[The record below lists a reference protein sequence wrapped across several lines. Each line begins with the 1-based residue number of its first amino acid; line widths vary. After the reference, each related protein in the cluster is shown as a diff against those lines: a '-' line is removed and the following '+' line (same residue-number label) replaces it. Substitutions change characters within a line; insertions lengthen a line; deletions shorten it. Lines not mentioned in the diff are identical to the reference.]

1 MTPTAPSPLYRKIV
15 WRLVPFLMLLY
26 TVAFLDRVNISFAAL
41 TMNRDLGISETVY
54 GFAAGVFFL
63 SYCLFQVPA
72 NIALARIGA
81 RRWLGLLMILWGIDC
96 MATAFVAGKP
106 SYITARLLLGIAES
120 GFYPGV
126 IFYFTF
132 WLPRSARTR
141 VLALF
146 LLSMPLCNAIGSP
159 ISAHILLLDQALGLR
174 GWQWL
179 FLLEGAPAVLL
190 GVATW
195 FILADNPA
203 AAPWLSS
210 DERSELV
217 RDIQAEAPPPQSARS
232 ARSFF
237 TVVRDSAVYF
247 MWSTG
252 NYGLIFF
259 LPKILVVRGA
269 SPLST
274 GWWATLTFGCGAIAM
289 FFASRARSFRSL
301 PLLFVVAAAG
311 FAAAGTIPSLAVAVA
326 GFCIAASGIMA
337 SLPIF
342 WSVSSSRFTGKAAGA
357 AIATVNSVGAVGAF
371 AGPYAMGWLRDFTHS
386 YATGLWVIAGCLSLG
401 AGLVFPD
408 ARIDLRPTTRPDAR
422 ADGRS

>member
-1 MTPTAPSPLYRKIV
+1 MQPFYRKII

-41 TMNRDLGISETVY
+41 TMNRDLGFSETVY
-54 GFAAGVFFL
+54 GLAAGVFFF

-72 NIALARIGA
+72 NMVLARMGA

-96 MATAFVAGKP
+96 MATAFVAGEP

-126 IFYFTF
+126 IYYLTF
-132 WLPRSARTR
+132 WMPRPARTR

-159 ISAHILLLDQALGLR
+159 ISAHILLMDQVAGLR

-190 GVATW
+190 GFATW
-195 FILADNPA
+195 FVLADNPRSA
-203 AAPWLSS
+203 HWLSEAEKNQLAADMKAGEPPEQPEGAS
-210 DERSELV
+210 RSWG
-217 RDIQAEAPPPQSARS
+217 R
-232 ARSFF
+232 
-237 TVVRDSAVYF
+237 VVRDSAVYF

-259 LPKILVVRGA
+259 LPKILVMRGA
-269 SPLST
+269 STLAT
-274 GWWATLTFGCGAIAM
+274 GWWATLTFGVGAIAM
-289 FFASRARSFRSL
+289 LIASRARTFRSL
-301 PLLFVVAAAG
+301 PLLFVIAAVG
-311 FAAAGTIPSLAVAVA
+311 FAAAASIKALPVAVA
-326 GFCIAASGIMA
+326 GCSIAACGIMA

-342 WSVSSSRFTGKAAGA
+342 WSAASSRFSGKAAGT
-357 AIATVNSVGAVGAF
+357 AIAIVNSVGAMGAGL
-371 AGPYAMGWLRDFTHS
+371 GPYVMGWLRDLTHGYS
-386 YATGLWVIAGCLSLG
+386 TGLWVVAGCLAVGAVLTVG
-401 AGLVFPD
+401 AGAAAQTQSP
-408 ARIDLRPTTRPDAR
+408 R
-422 ADGRS
+422 